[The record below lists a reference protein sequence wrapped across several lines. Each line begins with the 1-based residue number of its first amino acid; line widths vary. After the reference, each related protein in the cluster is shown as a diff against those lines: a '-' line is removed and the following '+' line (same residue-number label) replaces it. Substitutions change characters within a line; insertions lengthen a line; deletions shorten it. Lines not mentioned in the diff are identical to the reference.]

1 MSRNAPALIC
11 RGLLFFV
18 YNLLMASKDK
28 TLLLID
34 SHALIHRAYHAFP
47 PTLRTKDGE
56 VVNAVFG
63 FSKLMMEVIAKFK
76 PSHVIALFDAPG
88 PTVRHDQFAEYKIN
102 RKKPEDD
109 LLNQIPRIE
118 ELLNAFDIPILR
130 VPGFEADDIIGTI
143 DDRHSGDWART
154 IIVTGDRDLFQLVD
168 EDTFVYMAGS
178 AFSQS
183 QLYDIEGVK
192 TRMGIGPEYITDYK
206 GLFGDTSDGI
216 PGVRGIGDK
225 TAITLIQEFGHLEEV
240 YQKIEQIPP
249 RYKNKLEENYE
260 MAVLS
265 KKLATIIK
273 DVPLSFD
280 FAEAEFGTFDPV
292 ALRQFFVEM
301 QFNSLMGKLNDVMG
315 SVAPKSAAAAEQL
328 NMMDMIEEGPVS
340 KWTGQSFADSKIYM
354 LAEYLQPGDPL
365 TWSFA
370 EMFIS
375 DGTQVYQVEREQV
388 ESFWKKLKA
397 EWIITDSSKML
408 MHSVANLGLE
418 LKPRIYD
425 MCLSTYIL
433 SSGQTKQELDSILG
447 YYKQDYRN
455 NKTSKL
461 TALCEAYKT
470 QTEELDKSSK
480 LAKLLDVEVKLVP
493 VIVEMERTGITLDA
507 ELMWGFENILS
518 KAIEATKDAIYLD
531 VGHEFNISSPKQ
543 VAEVLF
549 VEKSLPGGKRTKG
562 GAYST
567 DERILRDL
575 VGSDPVVEKI
585 LNYRELTK
593 LLSTYV
599 KPLPTLINPETKRIH
614 ASFNQVGALTGRFS
628 SQYPNL
634 QNIPLGE
641 VEGVQMRDAFIAPPG
656 SLFISFDY
664 SQQELRLL
672 AELSNEENMLETFR
686 QGIDIHTR
694 TAAEIFEVDL
704 DKVTKEQRYTAK
716 TVNFGVIYGISG
728 FGLSDRLKIDPKK
741 ANEFI
746 NKYFAQYPRVREY
759 YDKLIAE
766 ARTNNYVETI
776 LGRRRTTYDLSSN
789 IYQLRQATEREVMNF
804 PLQGSAADLIKLA
817 MLEIQPLLKDVPA
830 KLILQVHDELIFEY
844 KTPYDVADLIK
855 DKEFV
860 DFVRNIRQTML
871 DVIKLKVPLEVGVDV
886 GHSWGKMSEIKLD

>member
-1 MSRNAPALIC
+1 
-11 RGLLFFV
+11 
-18 YNLLMASKDK
+18 
-28 TLLLID
+28 
-34 SHALIHRAYHAFP
+34 
-47 PTLRTKDGE
+47 
-56 VVNAVFG
+56 
-63 FSKLMMEVIAKFK
+63 MMEVITKFK

-118 ELLNAFDIPILR
+118 DLLNVFDIPILR
-130 VPGFEADDIIGTI
+130 VQGFEADDIIGTI

-168 EDTFVYMAGS
+168 EDTFVYMAGG

-183 QLYDIEGVK
+183 QLFDAEAVK
-192 TRMGIGPEYITDYK
+192 TKMGIGPEYITDYK

-225 TAITLIQEFGHLEEV
+225 SALALIQEFGHLEEV
-240 YQKIEQIPP
+240 YQKIEQVPS

-260 MAVLS
+260 MAILS

-280 FAEAEFGTFDPV
+280 FAEAEFGTYDPT
-292 ALRQFFVEM
+292 ALRQFFIDM
-301 QFNSLMGKLNDVMG
+301 QFNSLLGKLNELMG
-315 SVAPKSAAAAEQL
+315 NIAPKSPVASEQL
-328 NMMDMIEEGPVS
+328 SMMDMIEEAPVNN
-340 KWTGQSFADSKIYM
+340 WTGQSFTDTKVFVV
-354 LAEYLQPGDPL
+354 AEYLQPGDPL
-365 TWSFA
+365 TWGFA
-370 EMFIS
+370 DIYVN
-375 DGTQVYQVEREQV
+375 DGTQNYQVSREQT
-388 ESFWKKLKA
+388 EEFWKKLKA
-397 EWIITDSSKML
+397 EWVITDNAKSL
-408 MHSVANLGLE
+408 MHSVKNLNIE
-418 LKPRIYD
+418 LKPRVYD
-425 MCLSTYIL
+425 MCISTYVL
-433 SSGQTKQELDSILG
+433 SSGQSKQDLDGILS

-455 NKTSKL
+455 NKSSKL
-461 TALCEAYKT
+461 TALNAAYKQ

-480 LAKLLDVEVKLVP
+480 LAKLLDVEVRLVP
-493 VIVEMERTGITLDA
+493 VIVEMERTGIVLDA
-507 ELMWGFENILS
+507 ELMWRFENILT

-549 VEKSLPGGKRTKG
+549 VEKALPGGKRTKG

-628 SQYPNL
+628 SQYPNM

-641 VEGVQMRDAFIAPPG
+641 VEGVHMRDAFIAPIG
-656 SLFISFDY
+656 SLFVSFDY

-672 AELSNEENMLETFR
+672 AELSNEENMLDTFR
-686 QGIDIHTR
+686 RGEDIHSS
-694 TAAEIFEVDL
+694 TAAEIFEIEL
-704 DKVTKEQRYTAK
+704 DKVTKEQRNVAK
-716 TVNFGVIYGISG
+716 TVNFGVIYGISA

-741 ANEFI
+741 AAGFI
-746 NKYFAQYPRVREY
+746 DKYFANYPKVREY

-766 ARTNNYVETI
+766 ARSQNYVETL

-817 MLEIQPLLKDVPA
+817 MLEIQPLLKDIPA

-871 DVIKLKVPLEVGVDV
+871 NVIKLKVPLEVGVDV